1 MEKRNAPSGYVVYML
16 LALTGK
22 YDVYTNPK
30 APLPREMADSLAEHL
45 RRNRT
50 SSMIVAMP
58 QGEIVAEVRA

>member
-1 MEKRNAPSGYVVYML
+1 MKRPVQSGYVVYML

-30 APLPREMADSLAEHL
+30 QPCTLEMAKSLAEHL

-50 SSMIVAMP
+50 SSRIVRVP
-58 QGEIVAEVRA
+58 SGELVQEVLV

>member
-1 MEKRNAPSGYVVYML
+1 MKRTAPSGYVVYML

-30 APLPREMADSLAEHL
+30 APCELEMAKSLAEHL

-58 QGEIVAEVRA
+58 SGEIMQEMRV

>member
-1 MEKRNAPSGYVVYML
+1 MKSVPQGYVVYML

-30 APLPREMADSLAEHL
+30 QPCTREMADSLAEHL

-58 QGEIVAEVRA
+58 SGEIVQEVRA